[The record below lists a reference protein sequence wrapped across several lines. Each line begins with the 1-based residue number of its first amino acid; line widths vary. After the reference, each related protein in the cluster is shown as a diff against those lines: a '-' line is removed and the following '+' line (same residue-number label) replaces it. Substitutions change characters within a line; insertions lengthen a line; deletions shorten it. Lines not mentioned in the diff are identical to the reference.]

1 MSFFFK
7 KQDLNR
13 PKLKTQLVQMHS
25 VQQRQKHNS
34 TGGNEKRGSHPT
46 MSHDTNKDNTN
57 SNGGFKTN
65 DATMGNA
72 AYYAASSSRSS
83 DFSNASTVANN
94 EGHET
99 ESGHETNSDSEEE
112 EAVCVTGKTIVV
124 DDTNKNDEEGHK
136 DEDTAHEVVSH
147 LLLQTIKI

>member
-13 PKLKTQLVQMHS
+13 PKLKAQLVHMHS

-34 TGGNEKRGSHPT
+34 TGGNEKRGCHPT

-72 AYYAASSSRSS
+72 AYAASSSRSS

-99 ESGHETNSDSEEE
+99 DSGLETNSDCEEE
-112 EAVCVTGKTIVV
+112 EKVSVTGETIVV
-124 DDTNKNDEEGHK
+124 DDANKKDEEGHK
-136 DEDTAHEVVSH
+136 DEDAAHEVVSH

>member
-25 VQQRQKHNS
+25 VQQQQKHNS
-34 TGGNEKRGSHPT
+34 TGNNEKRGSHPT
-46 MSHDTNKDNTN
+46 MSHYTNTN

-65 DATMGNA
+65 DATIGNA
-72 AYYAASSSRSS
+72 AYAAYAASSSHSS

-112 EAVCVTGKTIVV
+112 EEVCVTGKTIVV